1 MRDFKIFYDRDMDAA
16 ITTVKP
22 HFNTIA
28 EVLCFSANYAYCL
41 GKKKK
46 IGNDKVEVASGAVEK
61 NAEYVYAIAL
71 QDTKDPKILE
81 DSNECCRIFEMY
93 ANAGMHEIHKK
104 LQKNLDRDPEG
115 IKTLLEL
122 ILKQRNSL
130 KDIDDEEEE
139 IVLP

>member
-61 NAEYVYAIAL
+61 MLSIFMQLHYRIR
-71 QDTKDPKILE
+71 KI
-81 DSNECCRIFEMY
+81 
-93 ANAGMHEIHKK
+93 
-104 LQKNLDRDPEG
+104 QK
-115 IKTLLEL
+115 
-122 ILKQRNSL
+122 S
-130 KDIDDEEEE
+130 
-139 IVLP
+139 

>member
-1 MRDFKIFYDRDMDAA
+1 
-16 ITTVKP
+16 
-22 HFNTIA
+22 
-28 EVLCFSANYAYCL
+28 
-41 GKKKK
+41 
-46 IGNDKVEVASGAVEK
+46 
-61 NAEYVYAIAL
+61 
-71 QDTKDPKILE
+71 
-81 DSNECCRIFEMY
+81 MY